1 MSRTVLEVRDL
12 RREVQGRVIITN
24 LSFSILQGETLFV
37 RGASGV
43 GKSLLLRCL
52 ALLDPLQVGAT
63 VPVPLHLA
71 EFASL
76 QGARTVH
83 MPMSDGFCF

>member
-1 MSRTVLEVRDL
+1 M
-12 RREVQGRVIITN
+12 IITN
-24 LSFSILQGETLFV
+24 LSFRVLQGETLFV

-71 EFASL
+71 KFASL
-76 QGARTVH
+76 QKARTCLTGYAFGALQRLSIPH
-83 MPMSDGFCF
+83 HGQCQF

>member
-1 MSRTVLEVRDL
+1 MSRVLEVRDL

-24 LSFSILQGETLFV
+24 LSFRVLQGETLFV

-52 ALLDPLQVGAT
+52 ALLDPLQVDAM
-63 VPVPLHLA
+63 VPFLLHVSCKS
-71 EFASL
+71 ASL
-76 QGARTVH
+76 QIARTVH
-83 MPMSDGFCF
+83 